1 MLLNIKNR
9 SFYFKSGSVGII
21 SIGKIGR
28 IRTTDRK
35 ASLRNSCTPVLHLL
49 VRDQSPLSANIIAAI
64 GHGLAQLVAFDVD
77 ADDANNVDVDGG
89 VDIFG

>member
-1 MLLNIKNR
+1 MEKLAGFEPLTAKLALEIVVPQ
-9 SFYFKSGSVGII
+9 F
-21 SIGKIGR
+21 
-28 IRTTDRK
+28 
-35 ASLRNSCTPVLHLL
+35 CTCLSA
-49 VRDQSPLSANIIAAI
+49 QSPLSANIIAAI